1 MKRALLALLLAGC
14 PEGTTGIIDVS
25 LAVAP
30 SSGDLD
36 SITRL
41 RVTLTNPEQV
51 VEATRTDDAFDLAL
65 EVEAGGQVGS
75 LIVEGFLDTG
85 DLAVTGTTPP
95 FNVSAINARLV
106 VFVAPPL
113 SIGLAPSN
121 VAPADAVA
129 APLPY
134 GAVLAS
140 GSTVQVYNAYD
151 HTNLTGVA
159 LALPRTQPALG
170 TRADGIV
177 YIFGGLDDTGTP
189 TGTLQTFNTTVAP
202 RGAQTLIGEF
212 PDFARAGALA
222 VPMGD
227 DDFLVTG
234 DPAVELVANTLVP
247 RADLGQLGP
256 AGAST
261 ATTTGRVAVFAGP
274 RGIVRVTGNT
284 AVVLD
289 ATPRPNAAVVATP
302 FQGAAQ
308 FAVID
313 GSTREVITVTD
324 SQVTVRADVLS
335 HPYERPIATFTDRFI
350 LVAGGGDAN
359 QDVEVFDR
367 TFEPVAVIAA
377 PGIATPFAL
386 VGLPNGQALIG
397 GPQLSLFTPPSPSS
411 PERR

>member
-14 PEGTTGIIDVS
+14 PEGTTGLIDVS

-36 SITRL
+36 AVTTL

-51 VEATRTDDAFDLAL
+51 VEAPRTGDSFDLAL
-65 EVEAGGQVGS
+65 EVEADGQIGS
-75 LIVEGFLDTG
+75 LVVEGFRTTG

-95 FNVSAINARLV
+95 FNVSAINASLV

-113 SIGLAPSN
+113 SVGLAPSN

-134 GAVLAS
+134 GAILAS
-140 GSTVQVYNAYD
+140 GSTIQVYNAYD

-177 YIFGGLDDTGTP
+177 YIFGGLDGSGTP

-202 RGAQTLIGEF
+202 RGAQTLIGDF
-212 PDFARAGALA
+212 PDFARVGAIA

-227 DDFLVTG
+227 DEFLVTG
-234 DPAVELVANTLVP
+234 DPAVELVANSLVP

-261 ATTTGRVAVFAGP
+261 ATPTGRVAVFAGP
-274 RGIVRVTGNT
+274 RGIVRVSDNT
-284 AVVLD
+284 ATVLD

-302 FQGAAQ
+302 FEGAAQ

-313 GSTREVITVTD
+313 GTTREVIDVTD
-324 SQVTVRADVLS
+324 TQITVRANVLS
-335 HPYERPIATFTDRFI
+335 HPYDRPIATFTDRFI

-359 QDVEVFDR
+359 QDIEVFGP
-367 TFEPVAVIAA
+367 TFEPIAIIAA
-377 PGIATPFAL
+377 PGISTPFAL

-397 GPQLSLFTPPSPSS
+397 GPALSLFTPPSPQ
-411 PERR
+411 